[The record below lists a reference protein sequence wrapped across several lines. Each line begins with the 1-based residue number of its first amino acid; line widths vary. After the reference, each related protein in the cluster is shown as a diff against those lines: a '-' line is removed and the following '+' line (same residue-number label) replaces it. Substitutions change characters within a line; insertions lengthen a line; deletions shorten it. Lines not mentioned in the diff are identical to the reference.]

1 MSQRRVPYCADAQA
15 LAEIAIEVC
24 ERSITTFR
32 MIIEVLRG
40 RVDTATNMAME
51 EGRHGY
57 ERRQRNRQQ
66 ASENN
71 QSQQSNG
78 NNRNRRRR

>member
-40 RVDTATNMAME
+40 RVDKATNIAME

-57 ERRQRNRQQ
+57 ERRQRKEAAINLDCI
-66 ASENN
+66 
-71 QSQQSNG
+71 
-78 NNRNRRRR
+78 RNSHGGKTK